1 MDAASIEQMNKVR
14 KGLGLPL
21 LPVPGA
27 APSTSGPTFKDH
39 VSDASDDEEPASTLD
54 TREAAADGN
63 WQKLQDEQEAK
74 KRREAKVAALK
85 KARDASQRFSRLEG
99 KGLGDLGKDGE
110 LNAKSWLKSQNKRQK
125 KIDTERVAR
134 LARELEERERLA
146 SIDYKSSDLAGV
158 RVAHE
163 IEDFGEAEGEQIL
176 TLKDKAIGDEDDE
189 DELEAREL
197 VEKDVLTKKMDQKK
211 KKPAYDIHADTTEG
225 DRNLLSQYDEDTNAK
240 KKFTLDGTGNSV
252 EAREAKKIAVSD
264 LLKSSKSIISLK
276 VPNAEDIPTS
286 DYLAEI
292 KIRKPKKDKKRK
304 REKVLDDEDDFALVP
319 HAESAMDIDS
329 GARISSTIR
338 NANTNIIEDDEDL
351 QSALAQSRRAALK
364 KRKRLRPED
373 LARQL
378 RAESEDRP
386 KPDSDNEDGL
396 VFDETTN
403 FVENLQ
409 VHRPEAE
416 ARPIRPKTEIPPT
429 ESHSPAD
436 EEDVEMEESY
446 NALSDAQDRIK
457 HESPQPTTEGDS
469 RGLDE
474 EDTLDQG
481 LGSTLHLLRQRGL
494 VKDQNGAVLS
504 AQQRAQQQFLAE
516 KRRREADSE
525 VAARNQR
532 ELDRKGGRFDRMSAQ
547 DRQDYARNENT
558 RRELADQRAMA
569 ELFNAHY
576 KPNVE
581 LKYVDEQGRR
591 LDQKEAFKA
600 LSHQFH
606 GKGSGKLKTEKHIKK
621 IEDEKKREAT
631 SALDASQAAG
641 MHNAMGGQA
650 KKNKQAGVRLM

>member
-27 APSTSGPTFKDH
+27 APSNNGPTFKDH
-39 VSDASDDEEPASTLD
+39 VSNASDDEEPASTLD

-63 WQKLQDEQEAK
+63 WQKLQDEQESK
-74 KRREAKVAALK
+74 RRREAKIAALK
-85 KARDASQRFSRLEG
+85 KARDASQRFSKLEG
-99 KGLGDLGKDGE
+99 KGLGDLEKDGDV
-110 LNAKSWLKSQNKRQK
+110 NAKSWLKSQNKRQK
-125 KIDTERVAR
+125 KIEVERAER

-163 IEDFGEAEGEQIL
+163 IDDFGEAEGEQIL
-176 TLKDKAIGDEDDE
+176 TLKDKAIGDEDDD

-197 VEKDVLTKKMDQKK
+197 VEKDILTKKMDQKK

-240 KKFTLDGTGNSV
+240 KKFTLDGTGNSL
-252 EAREAKKIAVSD
+252 EAREAKKLAVSD

-276 VPNAEDIPTS
+276 NLTAEDAPAS

-292 KIRKPKKDKKRK
+292 KIKKPKKDKKRK
-304 REKVLDDEDDFALVP
+304 REKVLDDEEDFPLVP
-319 HAESAMDIDS
+319 VADNGMDIDG
-329 GARISSTIR
+329 GAQIPSTTG
-338 NANTNIIEDDEDL
+338 NAKSNIIEDDEDL

-364 KRKRLRPED
+364 KKKRLRPED

-378 RAESEDRP
+378 RAESEDHS
-386 KPDSDNEDGL
+386 KPESDNEDGL

-409 VHRPEAE
+409 VNRLETE
-416 ARPIRPKTEIPPT
+416 ARPARPKI
-429 ESHSPAD
+429 ESPSAELHSHAEP
-436 EEDVEMEESY
+436 EDVDMEESY
-446 NALSDAQDRIK
+446 NALSEAQDRIK
-457 HESPQPTTEGDS
+457 HDSLQPATEEASG
-469 RGLDE
+469 GLE
-474 EDTLDQG
+474 REDTLDQG

-504 AQQRAQQQFLAE
+504 AQQRAQQLFLAE

-558 RRELADQRAMA
+558 RRELSDQRAMA

-581 LKYVDEQGRR
+581 LKYVDEEGRR

-606 GKGSGKLKTEKHIKK
+606 GKGSGKMKTEKHLKK
-621 IEDEKKREAT
+621 IADEKKREAT